1 MFLAIPILG
10 GLFWARIGR
19 RLDEALAHGDDEKA
33 AMLLNDPRTVLVA
46 PTENLLVLA
55 IIDLMVLRP
64 G

>member
-19 RLDEALAHGDDEKA
+19 QLDEALALGDDQKA

-46 PTENLLVLA
+46 RLENLLVLT
-55 IIDLMVLRP
+55 IIALMVLRP